1 MKMITFFI
9 TLLLSVAMLCSSCSV
24 TGNREKTLLGNP
36 VVKVPTL
43 LDKTNWTTD
52 TIANGIIYYNF
63 AAKDEVSDASQIV
76 NVLELDLT
84 NPDYTLALRYV
95 PECSTLSELA
105 KSTGAIAGMNA
116 GYEQEAIY
124 LKAENTVFSE
134 VALAP
139 DHLRFWKHEGA
150 VCWSNNEDIGIWFAG
165 KDGVDAIA

>member
-1 MKMITFFI
+1 
-9 TLLLSVAMLCSSCSV
+9 MLCSSCSV

-95 PECSTLSELA
+95 PVFYVVRTCQVHRSYSRNECR
-105 KSTGAIAGMNA
+105 
-116 GYEQEAIY
+116 
-124 LKAENTVFSE
+124 V
-134 VALAP
+134 
-139 DHLRFWKHEGA
+139 
-150 VCWSNNEDIGIWFAG
+150 
-165 KDGVDAIA
+165 

>member
-84 NPDYTLALRYV
+84 NPVCSGVFYV
-95 PECSTLSELA
+95 VRTCQVHRSYSRNECR
-105 KSTGAIAGMNA
+105 
-116 GYEQEAIY
+116 
-124 LKAENTVFSE
+124 V
-134 VALAP
+134 
-139 DHLRFWKHEGA
+139 
-150 VCWSNNEDIGIWFAG
+150 
-165 KDGVDAIA
+165 